1 MRIVRDSGIVISAA
15 FTAASVLASPATPA
29 ASGGAASPPNILVI
43 VLDDLGI
50 DQMSFPP
57 FNWNAAPEAPA
68 MPVLAEIASKGVSF
82 RNFWATPE
90 CSPSRAAMLTGRH
103 GLKE

>member
-1 MRIVRDSGIVISAA
+1 MNAIRSFRASGIVAC
-15 FTAASVLASPATPA
+15 TAVLAGSAFAYPASPTAP
-29 ASGGAASPPNILVI
+29 GGAATPPNILVI

-68 MPVLAEIASKGVSF
+68 MPVLAEIASKG
-82 RNFWATPE
+82 WP
-90 CSPSRAAMLTGRH
+90 
-103 GLKE
+103 